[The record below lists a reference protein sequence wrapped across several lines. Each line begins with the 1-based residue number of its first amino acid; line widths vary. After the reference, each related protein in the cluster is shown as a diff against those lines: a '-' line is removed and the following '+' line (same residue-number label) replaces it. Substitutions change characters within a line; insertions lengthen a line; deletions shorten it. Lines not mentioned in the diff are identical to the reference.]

1 MCGGTACAAVLEPRE
16 PRRPSRRLIVAAL
29 SLGLLAAGFPTSTTA
44 QTISGTLLDLDTERP
59 IPLGLVM
66 MFTTEGD
73 SITATVSDP
82 AGRFQLSSPEPGSFV
97 LVAAALGYE
106 ETSAGVFELGPDGA
120 MQVEYR
126 LPAQPLPIDEILVSI
141 DRPTVQHHLVR
152 NGYVRRFQRGLG
164 HFITPHDIENSPA
177 RSTEALM
184 EGIPQVQVR
193 TTRGAVGG
201 LGLPMPHLGET
212 VQVMGPM
219 GGWCTP
225 KVYVDG
231 LPMNYDP
238 AAGFTLTQ
246 FAPLQDVEAIEVY
259 RRAAEIPVEFA
270 PGTTGAS
277 SGGSQTG
284 CGLVLVWT
292 KQGLAPGQRPEL
304 YRADRLPEDAVGLP
318 DVDEAGPPPVQGET
332 IRLELAEE
340 EARSRGL
347 ESPWQGTFEV
357 VDADH
362 LVVLDEGTGRPVA
375 LPVDAVSQIQV
386 SRRKGPLDAW
396 RRGLV
401 GGAAIGVGT
410 WGFLELLCEWTCGDP
425 GQARQETVLPGV
437 IAGLAVGG
445 ILVSR
450 GPGRHWVR
458 TSLSELEGARGSD
471 GGPLADLLGS
481 GGLQLTA
488 DPVLG
493 SLRMGWRLPVR

>member
-1 MCGGTACAAVLEPRE
+1 MSES
-16 PRRPSRRLIVAAL
+16 RRPHRTSLFVFRVA
-29 SLGLLAAGFPTSTTA
+29 LAAGLTVGLLPMSGSA

-66 MFTTEGD
+66 MFTMEGD

-82 AGRFQLSSPEPGSFV
+82 AGRFQVTSPEPGSFV

-106 ETSAGVFELGPDGA
+106 ETSAGVFELGSDGE

-126 LPAQPLPIDEILVSI
+126 LPSRPLPIDEVLVSI
-141 DRPTVQHHLVR
+141 DRPTVEHHLVR
-152 NGYVRRFQRGLG
+152 NGFVRRFQRGFG
-164 HFITPHDIENSPA
+164 HFITPYDIENSPA

-201 LGLPMPHLGET
+201 IGLPTPHLGET

-231 LPMNYDP
+231 LPMTYEP
-238 AAGFTLTQ
+238 GSGITLTQ

-270 PGTTGAS
+270 PGTTTAS
-277 SGGSQTG
+277 LDGVQTG
-284 CGLVLVWT
+284 CGMVLIWT
-292 KQGLAPGQRPEL
+292 KQGLAPGQRPAL

-318 DVDEAGPPPVQGET
+318 EVDEAGPPPVQGET

-362 LVVLDEGTGRPVA
+362 LVVLDEETGRPVA
-375 LPVDAVSQIQV
+375 LPVDVVSRIQV

-396 RRGLV
+396 RRGLL

-410 WGFLELLCEWTCGDP
+410 WGFLELLCEWTCGDR
-425 GQARQETVLPGV
+425 GQARQETLLPGV

-458 TSLSELEGARGSD
+458 TSLSELDRPVGSD
-471 GGPLADLLGS
+471 GGPLVDLLGS
-481 GGLQLTA
+481 GGLQLSA